1 MAAVRKKSTRRDP
14 RKRHGQLRA
23 IMRKRVFDCYE
34 SCGICGHPVDKT
46 LVKGLP
52 LSPEIDEIIPVSRGG
67 SPYDFENL
75 QLAHR
80 SCNRKK
86 GSKMLGEGELS
97 DEYLLPT
104 SRAW

>member
-1 MAAVRKKSTRRDP
+1 MAALRKHKQALDP
-14 RKRHGQLRA
+14 RKANGRLRA
-23 IMRKRVFDCYE
+23 VMRKRVFDCYE

-52 LSPEIDEIIPVSRGG
+52 LSPELDEIIPVSRGG

-80 SCNRKK
+80 KCNRMK
-86 GSKMLGEGELS
+86 SNRLVGEES
-97 DEYLLPT
+97 LLYEDPIPT
-104 SRAW
+104 SHAW